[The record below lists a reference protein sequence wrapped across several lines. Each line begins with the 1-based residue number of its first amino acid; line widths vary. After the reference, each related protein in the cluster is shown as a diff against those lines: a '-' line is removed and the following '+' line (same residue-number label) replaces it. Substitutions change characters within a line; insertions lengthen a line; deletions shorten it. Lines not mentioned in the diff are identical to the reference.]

1 MLYSNKNNAFA
12 WPEREDAKGEKPVR
26 SGDIVRSEEEILH
39 RGGGGTTPHSPL
51 ITLLPP
57 PTPHHDRHDRQG
69 YHEFFRS
76 KSKTSEPHD
85 WETFLESAN
94 AKFGDDNLKSSI
106 EKALVRTCPRSSH
119 HCTP

>member
-26 SGDIVRSEEEILH
+26 PQ
-39 RGGGGTTPHSPL
+39 RGGNPPPPLPVITHSYHHPL

-57 PTPHHDRHDRQG
+57 PTHHHDRHDRQG

-85 WETFLESAN
+85 WEPFLESAN